1 MNKKKL
7 GNTEFE
13 ITSIGLGAW
22 AMGGNNW
29 QFGWGWQDDN
39 QSIKAIHKAIDKGIN
54 WIDTAAVYGLGHA
67 EEVVAKALKGMK
79 EKPYVFTKC
88 ELRWNEKGE
97 IYGCMKR
104 ESIKEEC
111 EASLKR
117 LQVEIIDLYQIHWP
131 NPDNEIEEGWETL
144 QELKKEGK
152 IKYAGVSNF
161 SVSQMERIS
170 KIAPISSLQPPYS
183 LSQPDAEKEIIP
195 YCEKNN
201 IGVIVYS
208 PMMSG
213 LLSGKM
219 TRERI
224 SKLPD
229 DDWRKRS
236 PEFQE
241 PKLTKNLLI
250 VDKLKEIGK
259 KYNVEAGAIAIA
271 WTLRLSGVTGAIV
284 GARNPEQV
292 DLLISA
298 GNVKLDEDDINELN
312 KMINK

>member
-1 MNKKKL
+1 MKKKKL

-39 QSIKAIHKAIDKGIN
+39 QSIKAIHKAIDKGFN

-67 EEVVAKALKGMK
+67 EEVVAKALKGMR
-79 EKPYVFTKC
+79 EKPYIFTKC

-152 IKYAGVSNF
+152 IKYSGVSNF

-201 IGVIVYS
+201 IGVIIYS

-298 GNVKLDEDDINELN
+298 GSVKLDEDDINELN
-312 KMINK
+312 KMIN

>member
-1 MNKKKL
+1 MKKKKL
-7 GNTEFE
+7 GNTDFE

-29 QFGWGWQDDN
+29 QFGWGKQDDN
-39 QSIKAIHKAIDKGIN
+39 QSIKAIHKALDSGIN

-67 EEVVAKALKGMK
+67 EEVVAKALKGMN

-88 ELRWNEKGE
+88 ELRWDDKGQ
-97 IYGCMKR
+97 IYGCMKK

-144 QELKKEGK
+144 QELKMEGK
-152 IKYAGVSNF
+152 IRYAGVSNF
-161 SVSQMERIS
+161 SVSQMERIAR
-170 KIAPISSLQPPYS
+170 IAPISSLQPPYS
-183 LSQPDAEKEIIP
+183 LSQPEAEKEIIP

-224 SKLPD
+224 SSLPD

-236 PEFQE
+236 PEFNE

-250 VDKLKEIGK
+250 AEKLKDIGK
-259 KYNVEAGAIAIA
+259 KYGVEAGAIAIA

-284 GARNPEQV
+284 GARSPEQV

-298 GNVKLDEDDINELN
+298 GNITLEKSDIDELN
-312 KMINK
+312 KMIN

>member
-1 MNKKKL
+1 MKKKKL
-7 GNTEFE
+7 GNTDFE

-22 AMGGNNW
+22 AMGGNKW

-39 QSIKAIHKAIDKGIN
+39 QSIKTIHKAIDMGIN
-54 WIDTAAVYGLGHA
+54 WIDTAAVYGLGHS
-67 EEVVAKALKGMK
+67 EEIVAKALKGMS
-79 EKPYVFTKC
+79 EKPFVFTKC
-88 ELRWNEKGE
+88 ALRWNEKGE
-97 IYGCMKR
+97 IYGWMKKD
-104 ESIKEEC
+104 SVKQEC
-111 EASLKR
+111 ESSLKR
-117 LQVEIIDLYQIHWP
+117 MQTEVIDLYQIHWP
-131 NPDNEIEEGWETL
+131 NPDEQIEEGWEAI
-144 QELKKEGK
+144 QELKEEGK
-152 IKYAGVSNF
+152 IKYGGVSNF
-161 SVSQMERIS
+161 NVSQMKRIAS
-170 KIAPISSLQPPYS
+170 IGPISSLQPPYS
-183 LSQPDAEKEIIP
+183 LSQPEAEKEIIP

-224 SKLPD
+224 LALPE
-229 DDWRKRS
+229 DDWRKRN

-241 PKLTKNLLI
+241 PKLSKNLLI
-250 VDKLKEIGK
+250 ADKLKEMGK
-259 KYNVEAGAIAIA
+259 NYGVEAGAIAIA

-298 GNVKLDEDDINELN
+298 GNINLKPDDIDELN
-312 KMINK
+312 KMIN